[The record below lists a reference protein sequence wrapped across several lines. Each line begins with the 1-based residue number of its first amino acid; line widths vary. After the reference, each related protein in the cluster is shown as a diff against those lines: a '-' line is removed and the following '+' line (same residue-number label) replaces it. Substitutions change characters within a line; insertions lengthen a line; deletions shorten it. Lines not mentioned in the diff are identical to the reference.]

1 MSPKSPIIIQVI
13 LGPVE
18 TPGEGDHGCTMKHRE
33 NTTNNIHDSKNAYN
47 MISFDL
53 ISIISGYQKQNEN

>member
-1 MSPKSPIIIQVI
+1 MSPTSPIIIQLT

-33 NTTNNIHDSKNAYN
+33 NTTNNIQDSKDAYN
-47 MISFDL
+47 I
-53 ISIISGYQKQNEN
+53 